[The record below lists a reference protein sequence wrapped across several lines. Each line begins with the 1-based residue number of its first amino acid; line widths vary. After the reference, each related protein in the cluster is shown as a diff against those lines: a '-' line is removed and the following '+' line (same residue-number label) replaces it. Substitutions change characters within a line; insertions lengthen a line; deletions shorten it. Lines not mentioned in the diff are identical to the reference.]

1 MDKKIIAKAV
11 FILLGTAGA
20 CWAGCCTKKASVKP
34 KETQADAVELVLQ
47 QLRRKTKQLKS
58 YEAQVE
64 YTFIQPVFESTTMRK
79 GVMYYAKSGT
89 TMRKGVMYYAKSG
102 KKSKLR
108 MNFGTLKQDD
118 EEDQK
123 YREEFIF
130 DGVWL
135 THINF
140 QIKQVR
146 VHQLAEPNKPMDAF
160 ELASRNLPIVGFAKI
175 EDLKKQ
181 FDIKL
186 VEQEK
191 RPTPVIPAKA
201 GIQQFIHLH
210 LKVKPD
216 SVYKDDYVSIDF
228 WIDKK
233 LGMPAKI
240 NAVSTEEDIY
250 QIRLLK
256 PKVNKRMDNKVF
268 EFKVPDDFGKEIIP
282 LKKKV
287 N

>member
-1 MDKKIIAKAV
+1 MDKKFITKVA
-11 FILLGTAGA
+11 FILFGTAGI
-20 CWAGCCTKKASVKP
+20 CWAGCSVKTTCVEP
-34 KETQADAVELVLQ
+34 KDKRDHPVDVVLTQLS
-47 QLRRKTKQLKS
+47 RKTKQLKS

-79 GVMYYAKSGT
+79 GVMYYAKSG
-89 TMRKGVMYYAKSG
+89 

-108 MNFGTLKQDD
+108 MNFRTLKQDD
-118 EEDQK
+118 EEEQK

-160 ELASRNLPIVGFAKI
+160 ELAGRNLPIVGFARI

-186 VEQEK
+186 VEQQRNE
-191 RPTPVIPAKA
+191 
-201 GIQQFIHLH
+201 QENFIHLN
-210 LKVKPD
+210 LKVKSD

-233 LGMPAKI
+233 LGMPARI

-256 PKVNKRMDNKVF
+256 PKVNKRMDKKVF
-268 EFKVPDDFGKEIIP
+268 EFKVPRGFGKEIIP
-282 LKKKV
+282 LKKKAK
-287 N
+287 

>member
-1 MDKKIIAKAV
+1 MDKKFITKVA
-11 FILLGTAGA
+11 FILLGTASA
-20 CWAGCCTKKASVKP
+20 CWAGCSVKTTCVEP
-34 KETQADAVELVLQ
+34 KDKRANAVELVLT
-47 QLRRKTKQLKS
+47 QLSRKTRQLKS

-79 GVMYYAKSGT
+79 GVMYYAKSD
-89 TMRKGVMYYAKSG
+89 

-108 MNFGTLKQDD
+108 MNFRTLKQDD
-118 EEDQK
+118 EEEQK

-135 THINF
+135 THINY

-146 VHQLAEPNKPMDAF
+146 VHQLAEPNKPVDAF
-160 ELASRNLPIVGFAKI
+160 ELASKNLPIVGFAKI

-181 FDIKL
+181 FEIKL

-191 RPTPVIPAKA
+191 RPTPVIPAEPVLREVEGA
-201 GIQQFIHLH
+201 GIHDFIQLH

-216 SVYKDDYVSIDF
+216 SKYKDQYTSIDF

-233 LGMPAKI
+233 LGLPAKI

-256 PKVNKRMDNKVF
+256 PKVNKRMDKKVF
-268 EFKVPDDFGKEIIP
+268 EFKVPKGFGKEIIP
-282 LKKKV
+282 LKKK
-287 N
+287 

>member
-1 MDKKIIAKAV
+1 
-11 FILLGTAGA
+11 
-20 CWAGCCTKKASVKP
+20 
-34 KETQADAVELVLQ
+34 
-47 QLRRKTKQLKS
+47 
-58 YEAQVE
+58 
-64 YTFIQPVFESTTMRK
+64 
-79 GVMYYAKSGT
+79 MYYAK
-89 TMRKGVMYYAKSG
+89 YEQ
-102 KKSKLR
+102 KSKLR
-108 MNFGTLKQDD
+108 INFQSLKQDD
-118 EEDQK
+118 EKEQK

-135 THINF
+135 THINY

-146 VHQLAEPNKPMDAF
+146 MHQLAEANKPVDAF

-181 FDIKL
+181 FEIKL
-186 VEQEK
+186 VERQGGEQEN
-191 RPTPVIPAKA
+191 
-201 GIQQFIHLH
+201 FIHLN
-210 LKVKPD
+210 LKVKSD

-240 NAVSTEEDIY
+240 TAVSTEEDIY
-250 QIRLLK
+250 QIKLLK
-256 PKVNKRMDNKVF
+256 PKVNKKLDKNVF
-268 EFKVPDDFGKEIIP
+268 EFKVPKGFGKEIIP